1 MQGINLTGLQN
12 LNSETKIP
20 RKNENGFLLIYD
32 AQRYS
37 KSNFEMHGN
46 VKIGE

>member
-20 RKNENGFLLIYD
+20 RKNENGFLKLNCLIND
-32 AQRYS
+32 LTD
-37 KSNFEMHGN
+37 
-46 VKIGE
+46 